1 MKHTRRKGDVSTR
14 ERLRRLRHINL
25 KLSMLDQPVSGVGD
39 DPEIQAIIEDL
50 ILTQRQQRDL
60 LRDHRCPA
68 DRRIEAFIRGYLQCH
83 GERCPTAVPDE
94 TFVLDRAGLACEL
107 SLPPDGH
114 HHLSDFVESFRI
126 PQGVLHNPHND
137 RRTTKGVFHIVE
149 GGLPVPGDK
158 KEVPVVAFAGMLAHA
173 LNPPAN
179 LLRLPYTARN
189 REQAEL
195 WVSLYLRP
203 KVIPKVP
210 EVSPEKTMETRF
222 FAPGALV
229 SNLDFVERIFGNA
242 GDPFRLEKDAGLD
255 VAHWCGTTGCV
266 ILAPHLTQLTKR
278 ELGLP
283 PRAEATERQRHDGMC
298 WSDAEERYNDGQP
311 FKLVCRDET
320 GVIYTLIADNYFGYS
335 KKEIK
340 SQISFSANLVG
351 GCEEEHAGG
360 AIAFPT
366 YNLGEYYIPDPH
378 LPAKGYTFSECV
390 EHLGGSIDV
399 KRGGYAIDRRFP
411 AIIYVPEQARFDM
424 NQRAITWPRDGGE
437 EQLKLLSDHTYV
449 LPSGYK
455 IRMEKHPHAPTWRL
469 VGTEP
474 EGTFCHKPCTVS
486 GGGKSEISK
495 SISGAVF
502 SGPLYIGDYAKDLAQ
517 MEGIFQRNYADR
529 FLDPTVVDTRSLL
542 SSQRTMGS
550 VIRLLTPS
558 ESVYNEAYNA
568 WLRSIPQHILALV
581 FMVKRFFRPEWGPN
595 WRRHFSV
602 DRING
607 HPGHE
612 FKYEGRRLAASYLRI
627 GLQCDGL
634 WRTFKLRQDY
644 VPSDKI
650 QIEDDISVS
659 TVLPSSALE
668 NLNPRY
674 ANPSVKLADNCERK
688 LFQRPDDVVDRGVDL
703 QAESDLSG
711 RNTFISN
718 FEPLPRDEVD
728 AILEDAMNLSEYS
741 APMRKF
747 LKSLAKRDDFEYF
760 VASDHPRMVDGK
772 PSKNMRYLQERP
784 DHANPLHRH
793 LAEIGTR
800 LHRRIPPGKPV
811 YLPVNAV
818 LPGRRNNP
826 PDPAAGIRPLSVYNP
841 IHYQELP
848 ELFMDFVASVS
859 GKSPSTTGAGSEGAL
874 TKGPFNALST
884 TTDLNNALVSMI
896 LCGYGG
902 FTTPAGHIGEC
913 RVDHDI
919 SLLMPEVWCRI
930 PVEERDPAFLIRK
943 GYLEKLEDF
952 EFEGRTILASR
963 LGYRITEHFAH
974 AYLGKVFDSPNAVF
988 DTELLKPESHNPE
1001 AFADGID
1008 HIVEAQ
1014 CDVARQFLN
1023 DGSVGDACP
1032 PLQALLAI
1040 MAEGHHQGISAADPA
1055 FREMFTLNY
1064 LISSEWYQERLDI
1077 MQQREIALWSRHVT
1091 YLHRKITGN
1100 PEPGR
1105 GMSDLTE
1112 RLRFAEQE
1120 LARVRNPMYRAKLQG
1135 TLGAD
1140 WLHRNLKQAVFGHHV
1155 PDVHSAPIE
1164 SSVTTA

>member
-1 MKHTRRKGDVSTR
+1 MKHTRRKGDISSR

-25 KLSMLDQPVSGVGD
+25 KLSMLKQPVSSVGD
-39 DPEIQAIIEDL
+39 DPEIQEIFDDL
-50 ILTQRQQRDL
+50 IHTQQQQRDPL
-60 LRDHRCPA
+60 KTHRCPA
-68 DRRIEAFIRGYLQCH
+68 DRRIEAFVGTYLECH
-83 GERCPTAVPDE
+83 GEQCPTSVPDE

-114 HHLSDFVESFRI
+114 HHLSEYAESYRI
-126 PQGVLHNPHND
+126 PQGVLHNPRND

-158 KEVPVVAFAGMLAHA
+158 RAVPVIAFARLLEHA

-179 LLRLPYTARN
+179 LLRLPYTAG
-189 REQAEL
+189 ETKQAEL

-203 KVIPKVP
+203 KVIPRVP
-210 EVSPEKTMETRF
+210 DVSPERTMETRF

-242 GDPFRLEKDAGLD
+242 GDPFRLEEDAGLD

-266 ILAPHLTQLTKR
+266 ILAPHLTKLTKR

-283 PRAEATERQRHDGMC
+283 SRAEATERQCRDGMC
-298 WSDAEERYNDGQP
+298 WSHGEELYNDGLP

-366 YNLGEYYIPDPH
+366 YNLGEYYIPDPNH
-378 LPAKGYTFSECV
+378 PAKGYTFAEV
-390 EHLGGSIDV
+390 VDHLGDAIDV
-399 KRGGYAIDRRFP
+399 KPAGYAIDRKFSS
-411 AIIYVPEQARFDM
+411 IVYVPEMARFDM
-424 NQRAITWPRDGGE
+424 NERAITWPRDNGE
-437 EQLKLLSDHTYV
+437 ARIKLLSDHTYV
-449 LPSGYK
+449 LPSGFK
-455 IRMEKHPHAPTWRL
+455 IRMEKHPQAPTWRL
-469 VGTEP
+469 VGTDP

-495 SISGAVF
+495 SISGAVI
-502 SGPLYIGDYAKDLAQ
+502 SGPLYIGDFREDLDQVEA
-517 MEGIFQRNYADR
+517 IFQHDYSGR
-529 FLDPTVVDTRSLL
+529 FLDSTVVDTRSLL
-542 SSQRTMGS
+542 SSQRSLGS

-558 ESVYNEAYNA
+558 QSQYSEEYNN
-568 WLRSIPQHILALV
+568 WLRSVPQHILALV
-581 FMVKRFFRPEWGPN
+581 YMVKRFYRPEWKRN

-602 DRING
+602 DRVNG

-612 FKYEGRRLAASYLRI
+612 FKFDGRRLAASYLRV
-627 GLQCDGL
+627 GLQRDGS

-644 VPSDKI
+644 VPSDKV
-650 QIEDDISVS
+650 QTEDDISVS
-659 TVLPSSALE
+659 TVLPATALS
-668 NLNPRY
+668 NLNSRY
-674 ANPSVKLADNCERK
+674 SNPSVKLVDNCELK
-688 LFQRPDDVVDRGVDL
+688 LFQRPDDAVERGADL
-703 QAESDLSG
+703 QAETDLS
-711 RNTFISN
+711 RRHTFISN
-718 FEPLPRDEVD
+718 FEPLRRSD
-728 AILEDAMNLSEYS
+728 ATEILEDVVNLTEYT

-747 LKSLAKRDDFEYF
+747 LKSLAKRHDFEYF
-760 VASDHPRMVDGK
+760 VASDHPRLVDGK
-772 PSKNMRYLQERP
+772 PSKNMRYLQDRP
-784 DHANPLHRH
+784 DHIDPTPRY
-793 LAEIGTR
+793 LAEVGTR
-800 LHRRIPPGKPV
+800 LHRRIPNPRSV
-811 YLPVNAV
+811 FFPVNAV

-826 PDPAAGIRPLSVYNP
+826 PDPASGIRPLSVYSP

-848 ELFMDFVASVS
+848 ELFMDFVASLS

-896 LCGYGG
+896 LCGYDG
-902 FTTPAGHIGEC
+902 FTTPAGYIGGC
-913 RVDHDI
+913 RIDHDI

-930 PVEERDPAFLIRK
+930 PVEERDPAYLIRK

-952 EFEGRTILASR
+952 EYEGKKILASR
-963 LGYRITEHFAH
+963 LGYRITEQFAH

-988 DTELLKPESHNPE
+988 DDELLTPETRDPD
-1001 AFADGID
+1001 AFVDGVE

-1014 CDVARQFLN
+1014 RDVARQFLS

-1055 FREMFTLNY
+1055 FRKLFTLDY
-1064 LISSEWYQERLDI
+1064 LLGSTWYQERLDI
-1077 MQQREIALWSRHVT
+1077 MQQREIALWSRHVS
-1091 YLHRKITGN
+1091 YLHRKITEYPDRSHG
-1100 PEPGR
+1100 PV
-1105 GMSDLTE
+1105 DLTE
-1112 RLRFAEQE
+1112 RLHFAEQE
-1120 LARVRNPMYRAKLQG
+1120 LARVRNPMYREKLQG
-1135 TLGAD
+1135 SLGAD

-1155 PDVHSAPIE
+1155 PVVHRVKRE
-1164 SSVTTA
+1164 TVTTA